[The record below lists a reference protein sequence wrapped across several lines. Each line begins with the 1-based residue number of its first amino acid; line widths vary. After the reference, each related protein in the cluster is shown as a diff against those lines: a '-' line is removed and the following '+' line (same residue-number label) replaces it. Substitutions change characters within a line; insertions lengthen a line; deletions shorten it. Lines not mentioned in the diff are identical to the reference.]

1 MIHKTAIV
9 DKNAKIS
16 DNVEIGPY
24 CIIGPEVEIGSDSVL
39 HSHVNVVGNTKI
51 GKNNQIYPFASIGTP
66 PQDLKYKGEKNFL
79 LIGNNNK
86 FREYVNI
93 NPGTEQ
99 GGGIT
104 IIGDNNLFMVY
115 CHVAHDCKISSN
127 IVLANNV
134 QVGGH
139 VTIEKNAIVGG
150 SCAIHQFSRIGEAAM
165 IGGMTGVLSDV
176 IPFGLSLGNRNN
188 LMGLNLIGLR
198 RSKISNENIKK
209 IQSAYEIIFKTIK
222 FRENIETLDNG
233 LKNNEYVQKILSF
246 INTDKKRPISLP
258 PDIK

>member
-1 MIHKTAIV
+1 MIHQTAII
-9 DKNAKIS
+9 DPKAKIHRS
-16 DNVEIGPY
+16 VKIGPYSVIGPNVEIDEKT
-24 CIIGPEVEIGSDSVL
+24 EVQ
-39 HSHVNVVGNTKI
+39 SHVSIVGNTKI